1 MGFGSLFGSIGRAIK
16 RPFKDIHKAVT
27 KVGGGV
33 HAFWRGMT
41 GGGFKKRKD
50 SPLTEHAGKGAFG
63 GITER
68 LRGKAMGREGTSGS
82 TKSTNLPIKKKKKK
96 SLMPQSTVNTGIN
109 MTSGSRVQPDRP
121 NMERSSGKGYYSN
134 RKEHSQR
141 TM

>member
-16 RPFKDIHKAVT
+16 RPFKDIHKAVK

-33 HAFWRGMT
+33 HAVGRGMT
-41 GGGFKKRKD
+41 GGGFRKRKD
-50 SPLTEHAGKGAFG
+50 SPLTEHAGKGGFSR
-63 GITER
+63 ITER
-68 LRGKAMGREGTSGS
+68 MRERSMGGGTPSPS
-82 TKSTNLPIKKKKKK
+82 SNLPMKKKKKK

-109 MTSGSRVQPDRP
+109 MTSGSKVQPDRP